1 MWRPNIEQG
10 SLIPATNIQNT
21 AIIRSLI
28 LMEDS
33 QGSGFGVRI
42 RLFLGRVLNKTT
54 SANKDQEGL
63 RLRLAERQLTHGHL
77 MALFRRFQRAGHG
90 AICGRRQERHCESFP
105 LADLLLQSVSTRLS
119 VSRRKEIPLG
129 RCIFIRLSKPNR
141 KS

>member
-1 MWRPNIEQG
+1 
-10 SLIPATNIQNT
+10 
-21 AIIRSLI
+21 
-28 LMEDS
+28 MEDS
-33 QGSGFGVRI
+33 QGSRFGVRI
-42 RLFLGRVLNKTT
+42 RLFLLRVLKKTT

-77 MALFRRFQRAGHG
+77 MALLRRFQRAGHG

-129 RCIFIRLSKPNR
+129 RCIFIKLS
-141 KS
+141 